1 MTIIDHLSVGVSDLQ
16 QAETF
21 YNAAL
26 GELNILPLAKN
37 EMFLAFGEHR
47 VEFLAMLPRDGNS
60 HSCGNG
66 THICFVAPSRSAV
79 DAFHA
84 KALKNGGTCE
94 GEPGPRAAYPIPDV
108 YACFVRDPFGN
119 KLEAIHNGFAK

>member
-66 THICFVAPSRSAV
+66 THICFPALWYETHSPRTGWALQNKYEFHCRSCDYSHLSATWR
-79 DAFHA
+79 
-84 KALKNGGTCE
+84 GTRH
-94 GEPGPRAAYPIPDV
+94 GAR
-108 YACFVRDPFGN
+108 RR
-119 KLEAIHNGFAK
+119 